1 MWAKPE
7 MRSPIY
13 WLSKPH
19 FSRLITSL
27 TRTLTHTYSE
37 ISCVALAQWQQRYN
51 EDNTTRH
58 YKSLEPLVSSSLKAA
73 YINHPNK
80 ERLIS
85 AIKLGTLCVNSYLQ
99 RIRQHASARAT
110 ALTAPIHRKQF
121 CTLYTAMSSLQP
133 HRQLA
138 CTRPSRHNYSHDDL

>member
-85 AIKLGTLCVNSYLQ
+85 AIKLGTLRVNTYLH
-99 RIRQHASARAT
+99 RIHERAKGHCTHCALNTGNNT
-110 ALTAPIHRKQF
+110 ALHITMSTLQHHRHLPF
-121 CTLYTAMSSLQP
+121 PQP
-133 HRQLA
+133 QGR
-138 CTRPSRHNYSHDDL
+138 TV